1 MATLKEVFD
10 RQFEGVEFDRKMC
23 FRIIEY
29 TNRFMTKNPDH
40 TEFFGGVFIGVNPI
54 MFTEFDRESW
64 YQDVLTVDETALKDD
79 FKNVTDINP
88 EFKVMSEPFNY
99 TAFYVCHRLY
109 QVNDIPLK
117 LKHTAMMMSLVM
129 LHATFLTS
137 LLYHRFRKYQASR
150 EVAQAAYNTLT
161 MRFDIRRYGSWRELL
176 ETRAEEILTLSGVYG
191 KFIKDFKPDPKVIGV
206 LTTNQ
211 GRIRKLI
218 NNLFSVYDK
227 VRLQGDKVK
236 TQGTTMLTTD
246 GEIIMR
252 DRVNGY
258 ATYRR
263 YLRQVVQE
271 RDSFIKE
278 PLVQITLGAITNAR
292 EEQLRQALDYMSK
305 YVGKPGYEYLDELI
319 DDSVVNTFAFLS
331 TQRAVLRR
339 NALDTVV
346 AKIKIQLTAPRSA
359 DPVVLAL
366 RSNGDTLVK
375 AAVHRK
381 TPAVIVSTRTAVLMY
396 LVLRALTKDTF
407 S

>member
-10 RQFEGVEFDRKMC
+10 RQFEGVVFDRYMC

-29 TNRFMTKNPDH
+29 TNRFMTKNPEH

-79 FKNVTDINP
+79 FKHVTDINP
-88 EFKVMSEPFNY
+88 DFNVMSEPFNY

-109 QVNDIPLK
+109 QEGSIPLK
-117 LKHTAMMMSLVM
+117 LRHTAMVMSLVM

-176 ETRAEEILTLSGVYG
+176 EARAEEILTLSGVYG

-218 NNLFSVYDK
+218 NNLFSVYDR

-236 TQGTTMLTTD
+236 AQATTMVTTD
-246 GEIIMR
+246 GEVIMR

-263 YLRQVVQE
+263 YLRRVVQE
-271 RDSFIKE
+271 RDSFIKD
-278 PLVQITLGAITNAR
+278 PLIKITLGAITNAS
-292 EEQLRQALDYMSK
+292 EEPLRQALEYLSKTIGKEDYM
-305 YVGKPGYEYLDELI
+305 DELV
-319 DDSVVNTFAFLS
+319 DDSVVNTFGFLS
-331 TQRAVLRR
+331 TQRTILRR
-339 NALDTVV
+339 NALDAIV
-346 AKIKIQLTAPRSA
+346 AKIKIQLTAPRA
-359 DPVVLAL
+359 GDPVVLRL
-366 RSNGDTLVK
+366 RHNGDVLVK
-375 AAVHRK
+375 ASIKRK
-381 TPAVIVSTRTAVLMY
+381 TPSVIVSTRTAVLMY
-396 LVLRALTKDTF
+396 LVLRALTKDTY